1 MNFAGLGGCVIK
13 KGKERQRKGLREKE
27 GKMVRITITQGPF
40 SAPLKPVAEIKLRKD
55 SAHLACRI
63 FGMF

>member
-13 KGKERQRKGLREKE
+13 KGKERQRKGLREKG
-27 GKMVRITITQGPF
+27 GKMEKITITQGPI
-40 SAPLKPVAEIKLRKD
+40 SAPFKPVAEIILRKN
-55 SAHLACRI
+55 SAQSACRI

>member
-40 SAPLKPVAEIKLRKD
+40 SAPLKPVAEIILR
-55 SAHLACRI
+55 RR
-63 FGMF
+63 

>member
-13 KGKERQRKGLREKE
+13 KGKESKRKGLREKG
-27 GKMVRITITQGPF
+27 GKMEKIPITQGQL
-40 SAPLKPVAEIKLRKD
+40 SAPLKPVAEIILRKN
-55 SAHLACRI
+55 SAHIACRI